1 MLSRSSAR
9 GLAVVA
15 PLPPNLSK
23 IDTDTVKKPVGDP
36 GTNGDDETTRDDLPL
51 LKLNRSSEEF
61 SKIDDDE
68 IVTIV
73 LPSTAK
79 ASRSSEEL
87 RGLGYIIIAAFNFSI
102 VSASVKYASHYANS
116 NIIVFW
122 RMLIGLA
129 MNCLWVRYKK
139 ANLFVGRKDR
149 FLLLFRCFVG
159 TSGTTMS
166 FYAMSNMP
174 LTDAVVIIFTSPIF
188 TFFLAAVV
196 LGEAIDYVDLVGG
209 VTSFVGVLLMTRPA
223 ILFPSHASGGS
234 APFLAIV
241 CAMGSS
247 LSQAIV
253 YITMRK
259 MKDLENLLVIQYFLM
274 FGACYSAFMLWAL
287 GVTLELL
294 TDPGFLCAI
303 FGCAFFSLV
312 GQWFLTKGFQT
323 VKAGIASVM
332 RYFDVVFVMC
342 LDALVLGETVNL
354 YSVLGAAIIISGA
367 SVIVMRQARSSRTM
381 DHFNLP
387 LCGTHNYA

>member
-1 MLSRSSAR
+1 MLSHSSAR
-9 GLAVVA
+9 GKAVVT
-15 PLPPNLSK
+15 PLPPNQK
-23 IDTDTVKKPVGDP
+23 EIDAYPVQKPVSDRV
-36 GTNGDDETTRDDLPL
+36 TNQDEETTRDDLPL
-51 LKLNRSSEEF
+51 LKPDSS
-61 SKIDDDE
+61 SDE

-73 LPSTAK
+73 LPST
-79 ASRSSEEL
+79 SSGTWSLEKVG
-87 RGLGYIIIAAFNFSI
+87 GLGYIIVAAFNFSI
-102 VSASVKYASHYANS
+102 VSACVKCASHYANS

-122 RMLIGLA
+122 RMLLGLA

-139 ANLFVGRKDR
+139 TNLFVGRKDR
-149 FLLLFRCFVG
+149 FLLFFRCLVG
-159 TSGTTMS
+159 TSGTTLS

-209 VTSFVGVLLMTRPA
+209 ITSFVGVLFVTRPA
-223 ILFPSHASGGS
+223 ILFPSNVGGTS
-234 APFLAIV
+234 APFLALV

-247 LSQAIV
+247 LSQAVV

-259 MKDLENLLVIQYFLM
+259 MKDLDNLLVIQYFLM
-274 FGACYSAFMLWAL
+274 FGACYSTFMLWAL
-287 GVTLELL
+287 GVTFELPME
-294 TDPGFLCAI
+294 PGFLFSI

-312 GQWFLTKGFQT
+312 GQWFLTKGFQS

-342 LDALVLGETVNL
+342 LDAVVLGESVNL

-367 SVIVMRQARSSRTM
+367 SVIVMRQAV
-381 DHFNLP
+381 
-387 LCGTHNYA
+387 AKK